1 MLGDVANLAARIMGT
16 IKGAKMKNEIRC
28 DLNTR
33 MLAGNYFDFVYT
45 QHYELK
51 GKSISIPFYKPL
63 NPALRL
69 EQARNKVLSP
79 DQFLSVHMNP
89 LNLERNTEPNKKI
102 QTLGFQD
109 MRESLAADIAE
120 YYSDE
125 NEQNWPYLAVIK
137 GEVGSGK
144 TAFARNLIDDL
155 HKADEFGPYLRA
167 NKNKLPIFASA
178 VNPETQ
184 YHFLN
189 AWKPIM

>member
-1 MLGDVANLAARIMGT
+1 M
-16 IKGAKMKNEIRC
+16 
-28 DLNTR
+28 
-33 MLAGNYFDFVYT
+33 
-45 QHYELK
+45 
-51 GKSISIPFYKPL
+51 PFYKPL
-63 NPALRL
+63 NPALKL

-89 LNLERNTEPNKKI
+89 LNLERNTEPSKKI
-102 QTLGFQD
+102 HTLGFQE

-120 YYSDE
+120 YYSED

-155 HKADEFGPYLRA
+155 HGAAEFGPYLRTH
-167 NKNKLPIFASA
+167 KNKLPIFASA
-178 VNPETQ
+178 VNNETH

-189 AWKPIM
+189 AWKPIL